1 MMEFPGDIIQIFE
14 RVRPPVTR
22 TVITAK
28 SEEKAIKDD
37 NFVSPPGKNNQSLS
51 IREFLHMHKLNLL

>member
-1 MMEFPGDIIQIFE
+1 MMEFPGDIIQTFE
-14 RVRPPVTR
+14 RVRQPVTR

-37 NFVSPPGKNNQSLS
+37 NFVSPPVKDNQSLS

>member
-1 MMEFPGDIIQIFE
+1 MMEFPGEIIQIFE
-14 RVRPPVTR
+14 TVRPPVTR

>member
-1 MMEFPGDIIQIFE
+1 MMEFPGEIIQIYE

-37 NFVSPPGKNNQSLS
+37 NFVSPPGKNN
-51 IREFLHMHKLNLL
+51 